1 MLYNNEIT
9 CIRVLRALALVA
21 SLGVLAACGF
31 KPLYGE
37 RMDSP
42 AINDSLGTILV
53 APIPNRLGQL
63 VRNAV
68 LERIAPLGAPDAP
81 AYRLEIK
88 VDVEKTNVGIRQ
100 DESVTRITYRLNAEY
115 RLRDF
120 ATEDTLVTGK
130 AWSTTA
136 YDVVRSD
143 FATLVAEEDAQERLA
158 EEVAEEIR
166 TRLALYFAR

>member
-1 MLYNNEIT
+1 MLYNNGIESF
-9 CIRVLRALALVA
+9 RSLRLLVLIA
-21 SLGVLAACGF
+21 SLGVLSACGF

-42 AINDSLGTILV
+42 AVNESLGSILI
-53 APIPNRLGQL
+53 APIPDRLGQL

-68 LERIAPLGAPDAP
+68 SERVTPLGPPGAPV
-81 AYRLEIK
+81 YRLEIALG
-88 VDVEKTNVGIRQ
+88 VEKINMGVRQ
-100 DESVTRITYRLNAEY
+100 DESVTRRTYRLNADY

-120 ATEDTLVTGK
+120 ATEKTVLAGK
-130 AWSTTA
+130 TWSTTA

>member
-1 MLYNNEIT
+1 MLYNKEIT
-9 CIRVLRALALVA
+9 GFRALRIVALAAVV
-21 SLGVLAACGF
+21 SVLCACGF

-37 RMDSP
+37 RIDGP
-42 AINDSLGTILV
+42 EINESLGSILI
-53 APIPNRLGQL
+53 APIPDRLGQL

-68 LERIAPLGAPDAP
+68 AERIAPLGPPDAP
-81 AYRLEIK
+81 AFRLEIA
-88 VDVEKTNVGIRQ
+88 VSVEKSDIGIRQ
-100 DESVTRITYRLNAEY
+100 DEAVTRRTYRLNAEY

-120 ATEDTLVTGK
+120 ETEKIVLSGK

-143 FATLVAEEDAQERLA
+143 FATVVAEEDAQERLA